1 MVESHYSR
9 VELCPGHLRY
19 CELSCCL
26 RKVISGG
33 RGFLGDESGTLAW
46 CSWRTFGILVGRLG
60 TRPLRPS
67 LLGVLSLLY
76 HLCVMLTHLEF
87 GLLLLMYF
95 P

>member
-1 MVESHYSR
+1 MLCAPIAPGVATEGAACVVESHHSP

-19 CELSCCL
+19 CELSYSL

-60 TRPLRPS
+60 TRP
-67 LLGVLSLLY
+67 
-76 HLCVMLTHLEF
+76 
-87 GLLLLMYF
+87 
-95 P
+95 